1 MGIDFFASER
11 AARRSDLE
19 NGAVPELHPH
29 LAILVRSVVE
39 RTARDGLSPVDAGA
53 PPRDWDRLIAHVRA
67 AADEAEATEAEI
79 RRRQA
84 QARSLLRSAHRR
96 LDEARFHITAAED
109 RARAAEGRAAALI
122 AAAEERA
129 HQAEDAAR
137 SALAWLQ
144 RTDRPE
150 TAATAS
156 PPVLRARRPG

>member
-11 AARRSDLE
+11 AARRSASE

-96 LDEARFHITAAED
+96 LDEARLHIAAAED
-109 RARAAEGRAAALI
+109 RARAAQSRATALI
-122 AAAEERA
+122 AAAGVVA
-129 HQAEDAAR
+129 MAIF
-137 SALAWLQ
+137 
-144 RTDRPE
+144 
-150 TAATAS
+150 
-156 PPVLRARRPG
+156 VRRPRLPESSAPLTTAKAV